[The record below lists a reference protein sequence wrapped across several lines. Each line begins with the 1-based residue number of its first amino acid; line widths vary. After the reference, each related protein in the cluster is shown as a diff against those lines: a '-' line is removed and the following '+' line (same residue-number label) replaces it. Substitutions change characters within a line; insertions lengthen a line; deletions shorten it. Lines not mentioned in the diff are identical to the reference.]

1 MHVVIVIAVIILIV
15 LYWKSPFLMKV
26 AIFIVDL
33 FIPDPILLADEVIML
48 LAIFSDLKKISD
60 NIKRGMTIKQAI
72 DFVNGKK
79 KK

>member
-1 MHVVIVIAVIILIV
+1 MPVIIIAVIILIV

-26 AIFIVDL
+26 AIFIVNL
-33 FIPDPILLADEVIML
+33 FIPDPILFADEVLML
-48 LAIFSDLKKISD
+48 LMIFGDLKKIAD
-60 NIKRGMTIKQAI
+60 NIKMGMTVKQAI